1 MPISPTEMLFYAAAI
16 VCLVG
21 STAIHIVGGR
31 WPRAG
36 GAGTWRAASPRRG
49 AEKAVVVLALLCVV
63 AGLGSSA
70 IQRGGWPLI
79 LPVEVISASA
89 AAAMLWRLMGR
100 QGHEPKWGRPLLY
113 AMVAGLLAWGIAH
126 GPTPRAASAVDAW
139 QQPWLF
145 ASHLAL
151 ALACG
156 AFVDAGSLGLT
167 GLLAEMQPGSQVMAG
182 ASGDNAGQYTALPGL
197 ALLTVSMLIT
207 ALAGQYTRGV
217 AWSWTA
223 FESWQLLAWLFYA
236 IIWCA
241 YVLSGWRGRRIRA
254 LTASGLI
261 PTVLMLSAV
270 GP

>member
-1 MPISPTEMLFYAAAI
+1 MPIPLTEMPFYAAAI
-16 VCLVG
+16 ACLVG
-21 STAIHIVGGR
+21 STAIRIVGGR
-31 WPRAG
+31 WPRPG
-36 GAGTWRAASPRRG
+36 GAETRPAASPRRG

-63 AGLGSSA
+63 AGLSSSA

-100 QGHEPKWGRPLLY
+100 QGHEPKWGPPLLY

-156 AFVDAGSLGLT
+156 AFVEAGSLALT
-167 GLLAEMQPGSQVMAG
+167 SLLTEMQSDSQVMAV
-182 ASGDNAGQYTALPGL
+182 ASGDKAGQYMALPGL
-197 ALLTVSMLIT
+197 SLLTVSMLIT

-217 AWSWTA
+217 AWSWTG

-241 YVLSGWRGRRIRA
+241 YVLSGWRGRRLWA

>member
-1 MPISPTEMLFYAAAI
+1 MPVSLTEMSFYAAAI

-21 STAIHIVGGR
+21 STAIHIVDGR
-31 WPRAG
+31 WPRPE

-49 AEKAVVVLALLCVV
+49 VEKATVVLALLCMV

-79 LPVEVISASA
+79 LPLEVITASA
-89 AAAMLWRLMGR
+89 AAAMLWRLLGR
-100 QGHEPKWGRPLLY
+100 QGHESEWGPPVLY
-113 AMVAGLLAWGIAH
+113 AMVAGLLAWGMAH
-126 GPTPRAASAVDAW
+126 GPTSQAASAVDAW

-151 ALACG
+151 ALGCG
-156 AFVDAGSLGLT
+156 AFVEAGSLALISLLT
-167 GLLAEMQPGSQVMAG
+167 EMQPDGQAMAG
-182 ASGDNAGQYTALPGL
+182 ASGDKGGQYTALAGL
-197 ALLTVSMLIT
+197 SLLTVSMWIT

-223 FESWQLLAWLFYA
+223 FESWQLLAWLLYA

-241 YVLSGWRGRRIRA
+241 HVLSGWRGRRFWA

-270 GP
+270 GG